1 MKKELN
7 RSPSISELAEALEV
21 SKEEII
27 SALEV
32 NKTPSS
38 IYQTIYT
45 RSADSELYLID
56 SIGVEGKEGG
66 LDTFDRLE
74 LVEVIRNLEPRARK
88 IIFMR
93 YFEDKTQQE
102 VAEEIG
108 VSQVQ
113 VSRLERSIL
122 EELRKS
128 I

>member
-1 MKKELN
+1 M
-7 RSPSISELAEALEV
+7 
-21 SKEEII
+21 
-27 SALEV
+27 
-32 NKTPSS
+32 
-38 IYQTIYT
+38 
-45 RSADSELYLID
+45 ID
-56 SIGVEGKEGG
+56 SIGVEEGEG
-66 LDTFDRLE
+66 DLNTFDRLE

-113 VSRLERSIL
+113 VSRLERKIL
-122 EELRKS
+122 EELRNS